1 MTIKVL
7 QRHLKW
13 SEMTMNMRMSHTMRQ
28 LSVPRDVIKCFDQDK
43 IRIGE
48 CCGFIEPDMNVKA
61 IVVNQ
66 VL

>member
-1 MTIKVL
+1 
-7 QRHLKW
+7 
-13 SEMTMNMRMSHTMRQ
+13 MNMRMSHTMRQ
-28 LSVPRDVIKCFDQDK
+28 LSVPRDVITCFDQDK